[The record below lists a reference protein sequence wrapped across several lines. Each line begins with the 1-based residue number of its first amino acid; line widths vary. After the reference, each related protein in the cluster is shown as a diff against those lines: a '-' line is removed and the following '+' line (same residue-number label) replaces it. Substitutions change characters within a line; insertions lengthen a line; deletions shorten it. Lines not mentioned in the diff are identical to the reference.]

1 MIYML
6 RNRTLA
12 IANNGAGTMNADSL
26 KKNAIPIEMKERA
39 RDTNLYIS
47 GLDIFLRSI
56 ILPG

>member
-1 MIYML
+1 ML